1 MSTGGGTF
9 ELGNG
14 AGPKNV
20 PLSELAQFTYGYTDK
35 AKDTGNAR
43 FIRITDINDDGCL
56 NPFDAKY
63 ITLTDESK
71 KYLLKKGDLLLAR
84 TGATYG
90 KTLYVPDD
98 TPAVYASFL
107 IKITL
112 NNSRI
117 LNRYYWHFSKS
128 NLYWTQAEKFVSK
141 GGQQQ
146 FNSSAVGRVV
156 VPLPS
161 LEVQQKIVDV
171 LDNFDSI
178 CSDLNIGLPAE
189 IEARKKQYEYYR
201 DMLLTFAATDD
212 IILTDRQTDRQN
224 IIKLLGYVFGYV
236 KLPVSDIIYSLKTGL
251 NPRQNFKL
259 NVGGTIPYITG
270 KDIYSNSVN
279 ISERTDRIT
288 EEALQLINRR
298 AALQPG
304 LLLFASTG
312 TGTVGRMAIV
322 HEYQNDWGISET
334 LYAIKAD
341 ETIVMP
347 EFLMYML
354 YSADAKNQFE
364 PKISKGSVPH
374 LKVADLLNVCIAVP
388 PLKKQNEIVS
398 VLKHF
403 DTLCNDLTTGLP
415 AEIKAR
421 QKQYE
426 YYRDK
431 LLTFKELGA

>member
-1 MSTGGGTF
+1 MF
-9 ELGNG
+9 E
-14 AGPKNV
+14 
-20 PLSELAQFTYGYTDK
+20 
-35 AKDTGNAR
+35 
-43 FIRITDINDDGCL
+43 
-56 NPFDAKY
+56 
-63 ITLTDESK
+63 
-71 KYLLKKGDLLLAR
+71 
-84 TGATYG
+84 
-90 KTLYVPDD
+90 
-98 TPAVYASFL
+98 
-107 IKITL
+107 
-112 NNSRI
+112 
-117 LNRYYWHFSKS
+117 
-128 NLYWTQAEKFVSK
+128 
-141 GGQQQ
+141 
-146 FNSSAVGRVV
+146 
-156 VPLPS
+156 
-161 LEVQQKIVDV
+161 
-171 LDNFDSI
+171 
-178 CSDLNIGLPAE
+178 
-189 IEARKKQYEYYR
+189 
-201 DMLLTFAATDD
+201 
-212 IILTDRQTDRQN
+212 
-224 IIKLLGYVFGYV
+224 YV

-270 KDIYSNSVN
+270 KDIYSNSIN

-388 PLKKQNEIVS
+388 SLKKQNEIVS

-415 AEIKAR
+415 AEIETR

>member
-1 MSTGGGTF
+1 MSTGGGRFDKQVWTATIADICKHIQSGGTPKA
-9 ELGNG
+9 GN
-14 AGPKNV
+14 
-20 PLSELAQFTYGYTDK
+20 SDYYGGTIPWLRTQEVNWNEIYDTD
-35 AKDTGNAR
+35 
-43 FIRITDINDDGCL
+43 
-56 NPFDAKY
+56 
-63 ITLTDESK
+63 
-71 KYLLKKGDLLLAR
+71 
-84 TGATYG
+84 
-90 KTLYVPDD
+90 V
-98 TPAVYASFL
+98 
-107 IKITL
+107 KITEQGL
-112 NNSRI
+112 
-117 LNRYYWHFSKS
+117 K
-128 NLYWTQAEKFVSK
+128 
-141 GGQQQ
+141 
-146 FNSSAVGRVV
+146 NSSAKMIPENCVIVAMYGATAGKVAINKI
-156 VPLPS
+156 PLTTNQACCNLEIDETKALYRYVFHWLSKEYLSLKALGQGSQSNINAQTVKQYPIPIPP
-161 LEVQQKIVDV
+161 LEVQQRIVTV
-171 LDNFDSI
+171 LDNFDVI

-201 DMLLTFAATDD
+201 DMLLTFAAADD
-212 IILTDRQTDRQN
+212 IILTDRQTDRQS
-224 IIKLLGYVFGYV
+224 IIELLQYVFGYV

-388 PLKKQNEIVS
+388 TLKKQNEIVS

-403 DTLCNDLTTGLP
+403 DTLCNDLTKGLP
-415 AEIKAR
+415 AEIEAR